1 IFKSDMFKIY
11 VGASTQPFLVHAAV
25 LSRSDVFRKFVQGP
39 WKESA
44 EQTIR
49 WKEWNTASVEKFIE
63 WLYTDDYS
71 CPYPTLIE
79 AQGAGDVPKE
89 GQKDLSETSSGPR
102 LRLVQM
108 GQENSNDRTTE
119 GPPVKKQK
127 LSPLKELSWK
137 GKARP
142 TRLTQAEE
150 FDKWSGHNLWTSEQL
165 DYGAT
170 FSMHAELYI
179 MGRRYM
185 LDDLSRMAWDRLRA
199 VLLSIGRPVAGSRVI
214 TNVMNLVLDTH
225 DRIGDPVG
233 GEEPLKELVTT
244 FVALNFTSFQASG
257 IEDWATSDNSTAR
270 EFIPGLMSKLMLRA
284 KEWESGNSKPSVPT
298 AHPSTTGSGPVG
310 FGNSN
315 HPNPMGDTRGQRG
328 RRSRG

>member
-1 IFKSDMFKIY
+1 M
-11 VGASTQPFLVHAAV
+11 GASTQPFLVHAAV
-25 LSRSDVFRKFVQGP
+25 LSRSDVFRKFVQGS

-49 WKEWNTASVEKFIE
+49 WTEWNVASVEKFVE

-71 CPYPTLIE
+71 CPYPNLIE
-79 AQGAGDVPKE
+79 AQGAGDVAKE

-102 LRLVQM
+102 FRLILM
-108 GQENSNDRTTE
+108 GQENLHDRITE

-127 LSPLKELSWK
+127 LASLKELSWN

-150 FDKWSGHNLWTSEQL
+150 SDNWPGHDLWTSEQL

-185 LDDLSRMAWDRLRA
+185 LEELSRMAWERLRA
-199 VLLSIGRPVAGSRVI
+199 VLQKIGRPVPGSRVI
-214 TNVMNLVLDTH
+214 TNVMDLVLDTY
-225 DRIGDPVG
+225 DKIGNPDG
-233 GEEPLKELVTT
+233 GEEPLKELITT
-244 FVALNFTSFQASG
+244 FVALNFTAFQCSG
-257 IEDWATSDNSTAR
+257 IEDWANSENSTAR
-270 EFIPGLMSKLMLRA
+270 DFIADLMGKLMLRV
-284 KEWESGNSKPSVPT
+284 KELEEGPSTASVPT
-298 AHPSTTGSGPVG
+298 APPSTIGSGG
-310 FGNSN
+310 FVWGKSSL
-315 HPNPMGDTRGQRG
+315 PNPAGDTRGQRG